1 MNDGGPSGE
10 SAELQECGKKSLGE
24 TQMEFDANGMRE
36 TGCSLRSA
44 STKTGIC
51 RPVVNH
57 VDPFE

>member
-1 MNDGGPSGE
+1 MGGPSGE

-36 TGCSLRSA
+36 RSCSSRSA
-44 STKTGIC
+44 LTKTGYC
-51 RPVVNH
+51 RLVVNH